1 MPFDTDIVRKSQFL
15 LLNCFFCVAT
25 LNGSTPLGSATV
37 NEDDSAVLITL
48 PANNGSQNFELWN
61 FSQPPNGSLAYDSD
75 ASSPNLRY
83 TPDLNF
89 EGTDTFDWNG
99 SESGIYSVMYE
110 FTITVTSVPDTP
122 VIYTSGS
129 TSDNFSISLNENV
142 TSVAIV
148 TIADPD
154 SDPLVVSDDPL
165 FTLTV
170 DGSDPKK
177 WYLGLENPLDYESQ
191 QTLPKLTWNIT
202 LTADDSASGGGTDTQ
217 SLVINLQEVNEP
229 PVISFGSSTIQR
241 TMSEDG
247 NPTGWPGLTLS
258 AADPEGDQIS
268 WSINTSPT

>member
-1 MPFDTDIVRKSQFL
+1 MDRPLYIYNDCNYIDILGDFTLALRHRYVRKSQFL

-25 LNGSTPLGSATV
+25 LNGSTPLGSDTV

-99 SESGIYSVMYE
+99 SEGGIYSVMYE

-129 TSDNFSISLNENV
+129 T
-142 TSVAIV
+142 
-148 TIADPD
+148 
-154 SDPLVVSDDPL
+154 
-165 FTLTV
+165 
-170 DGSDPKK
+170 
-177 WYLGLENPLDYESQ
+177 LG
-191 QTLPKLTWNIT
+191 
-202 LTADDSASGGGTDTQ
+202 
-217 SLVINLQEVNEP
+217 
-229 PVISFGSSTIQR
+229 
-241 TMSEDG
+241 
-247 NPTGWPGLTLS
+247 
-258 AADPEGDQIS
+258 
-268 WSINTSPT
+268 